1 MVVPVIATVLGFN
14 LVDGIVLVLVAVSA
28 ARGLRV
34 GATSQLGSYIGFWV
48 GLFAGA
54 VIAPYVAEP
63 LPAGIIR
70 TFASLVILLGLA
82 SISSA
87 LGRTL
92 GNRLS
97 RRLKRVHLGKVDSGA
112 GVVVSVISTLLI
124 VWIVAA
130 LALNAPWPALSSEIS
145 GSRVVQALDEV
156 LPPAPSVFARVDN
169 LFSTAGF
176 PPVFASI
183 PPALAGPVPLPS
195 RSQISAVEAR
205 VESSVLKIEGLA
217 CSEIQEGSGFVV
229 APGYVVTNAHVVAG
243 EASTYVI
250 QDGSQL
256 PAEVIWFNPHLDLA
270 VLKVPG
276 LGATKVLHF
285 DTQVA
290 SRGTQAVVLGYPEG
304 GPLTYGSAG
313 VMASFDAV
321 GRDIYNQG
329 LTTRLV
335 YEIDAIVRPGNSG
348 GPLVN
353 LDGQVIGVVFSR
365 STTNP
370 YVGFAL
376 AAPEVAKEVHEAL
389 TEPQHRVSTEGCVPS
404 S

>member
-1 MVVPVIATVLGFN
+1 MSTPLLGAIFGFD
-14 LVDGIVLVLVAVSA
+14 LVDLVILALVAFSA
-28 ARGLRV
+28 ARGFKV
-34 GATSQLGSYIGFWV
+34 GATIQLGSYIGFWV
-48 GLFAGA
+48 GLLAGA
-54 VIAPYVAEP
+54 IIAPYAAAP

-70 TFASLVILLGLA
+70 TFVSLVILFGLA
-82 SISSA
+82 SVTSA
-87 LGRTL
+87 LGRSI

-97 RRLKRVHLGKVDSGA
+97 GRLDRFHLGPIDAGV
-112 GVVVSVISTLLI
+112 GVVVSVLATLLI

-130 LALNAPWPALSSEIS
+130 LALNAPFEALSAEVS
-145 GSRVVQALDEV
+145 GSKIVQSLDDI
-156 LPPAPSVFARVDN
+156 LPPAPSVFARVDS

-195 RSQISAVEAR
+195 NAMVKTIEAK
-205 VESSVLKIEGLA
+205 VSSSVVKVEGLA
-217 CSEIQEGSGFVV
+217 CSEIQEGSAFVV
-229 APGYVVTNAHVVAG
+229 APGYVATNAHVVAG
-243 EASTYVI
+243 EPNTYVI

-256 PAEVIWFNPHLDLA
+256 PATVIWYNPHLDLA

-276 LGATKVLHF
+276 LNAPVLHF
-285 DTQVA
+285 DTQVQ

-313 VMASFDAV
+313 VMASFDAT

-353 LDGQVIGVVFSR
+353 SAGQVLGIVFSR
-365 STTNP
+365 STTNN
-370 YVGFAL
+370 YVGFAI

-389 TEPQHRVSTEGCVPS
+389 TRPQHAVSTEGCVP
-404 S
+404 